1 MSTHILDGRL
11 PRRRGRRSERGRN
24 LRGRPS
30 RRPRIEAFL
39 FL

>member
-1 MSTHILDGRL
+1 MSTYILDERW
-11 PRRRGRRSERGRN
+11 PRRRGRRSERGRS

-30 RRPRIEAFL
+30 RRPRTEAFL